1 MDIYN
6 VNIKFKFDKKYAL
19 DIEKL
24 SCRLNKITRPPSDEI
39 SQRSR

>member
-19 DIEKL
+19 DIENRFYL
-24 SCRLNKITRPPSDEI
+24 TGWARM
-39 SQRSR
+39 